1 MYPQKI
7 VSLFTCCSLVL
18 GVFMPLQ
25 SLPISG
31 KSASQPGP
39 SWMLVEAGAADLAAS
54 DQSTTTLVSERFP
67 DSPQVICGSILYGQ
81 TVTGSIAPYGE
92 DQCYTFYGQ
101 AGDEVTAQ
109 LISPIDAEFTLEL
122 KWPDGS
128 TMYCF
133 SWGYEPCLIEAGI
146 LLTTGTYT
154 LTVGASSY
162 YSGEYSLTL
171 GSAGS
176 EPITLGESRTVQV
189 NVPLS
194 FRVNVPYNTSDLF
207 ITLQKFSTWTSRIDL
222 YLGNQLLR
230 SAEHWIDQIIHLPSP
245 TAGTYELKI
254 YGSGEAR
261 LSVLAALPDLPLGQ
275 WVTGTIYNEYG
286 LAWYQ
291 SQIPSGQDSVY
302 FYAEALGVIS
312 QLDVYQTTFGT
323 TPYWSDYGTNMEIEI
338 PSPSAG
344 TYYLQLSDSAL
355 VIGDSQERDHMI
367 RADVVPIDPPVC
379 SRPFISSFTPAQ
391 GGTSMPVT
399 VHLSG
404 QCLDQATSVCLT
416 GVDPNGVCAQ
426 EVSPED
432 DGRSLSATFDL
443 SSAAPGDWS
452 LQVSTSK
459 AQTAVAPELFTVRS
473 GGETDLWV
481 EITGRE
487 QFRLGRTQTYHVSY
501 GNKGLVDAYDVL
513 LHVKVPGSAEVSV
526 DLPHPPDDSIDW
538 DSISSI
544 VDMGTEKVIP
554 VWLLRMGAGSR
565 DGFDF
570 AVTIT
575 DGQIG
580 DQVTITA
587 ELREVNSTFALTGDL
602 DDIEDSPVFISLV
615 ESVLLMLDTYG
626 SPTTNGYPS
635 LSKAGAATATF
646 GEVAEELLDDIRTFW
661 DHLGPK
667 AAVVGAG
674 LGLVAGLL
682 CGGPLLGLIIGI
694 SLGSAVDSVLFGF
707 QLHQLI
713 TIPVFRKLAELF
725 GVDMIDSL
733 SPEDKYGPSG
743 YDPPGT
749 STTNLQRWI
758 PADRAMDYRIDFW
771 NKEDAPAATVDVIIT
786 DTLDTDLDWTTFYFT
801 GIGFLDWQVELQPTQ
816 YFNVDVAGVS
826 IDLSAYFPGEPVV
839 DMIVNVE
846 GTYDATSGFIE
857 WHFHA
862 LDPVTRQ
869 PPENPYAGFLPPITD
884 SGWEIGWVGFSVDQK
899 DTLSSGTVIQN
910 QAFVKFDQNKYNPAP
925 KEGPTTNTVD
935 VSAPESAAQLSSTS
949 QLCSGVLV
957 TWTGQD
963 DQNGSGVGSVDLY
976 VDDLS
981 DANPPYLWL
990 GSVQSGWAM
999 FTGTPGHSYGFYT
1012 RARDNV
1018 GNLEPAPDPLSF
1030 DAQAAV
1036 GGYCLFAP
1044 MEMLNY

>member
-54 DQSTTTLVSERFP
+54 DQSTTTLVSERSP

-81 TVTGSIAPYGE
+81 IVTGSIAPYGE

-426 EVSPED
+426 EVSPEN

-758 PADRAMDYRIDFW
+758 PGDRAMDYRIDFW

-786 DTLDTDLDWTTFYFT
+786 DTLDSDLDWTTFYFT
-801 GIGFLDWQVELQPTQ
+801 EIGFLDWQVDLQPTQ

-826 IDLSAYFPGEPVV
+826 IDLSAYYPGEPVV

-846 GTYDATSGFIE
+846 GTYDAASGFIE

-862 LDPVTRQ
+862 LDPITRQ